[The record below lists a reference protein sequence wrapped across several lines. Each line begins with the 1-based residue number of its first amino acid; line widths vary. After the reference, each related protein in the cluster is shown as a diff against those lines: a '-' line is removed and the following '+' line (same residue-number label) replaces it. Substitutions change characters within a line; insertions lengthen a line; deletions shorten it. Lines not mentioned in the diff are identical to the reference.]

1 MIISICPY
9 SLPEVIAKVLIA
21 TKIMCKDRAEDYNS
35 ALNKPS
41 IPLLCETDDLYEYK
55 PNHHFLCVIDNS
67 AFEEANKNKNFE
79 DLKNGIA
86 EGDWKRVYRL
96 LKEC

>member
-9 SLPEVIAKVLIA
+9 SLPDVIAQAFIA
-21 TKIMCKDRAEDYNS
+21 TKILCKDRAEEYNS
-35 ALNKPS
+35 ALNRPS

-67 AFEEANKNKNFE
+67 AFEEAKKNKNFE
-79 DLKNGIA
+79 YLKTGIA

-96 LKEC
+96 LKEA